1 MLLPY
6 DIDRAKLLAEAKHLV
21 RRAVQR
27 GWMSYPLSITLN
39 DEGTPINVVEEDY
52 EVTSTSHTP
61 ELCRKAYSLRERGL
75 TLEQVAMA
83 CGVARGS
90 VAYIISKGHEMFL
103 QHERNA
109 KHPNTIATATTHKE
123 SLRQ

>member
-21 RRAVQR
+21 RRAVER
-27 GWMSYPLSITLN
+27 GWMSYPHKVQLN
-39 DEGTPINVVEEDY
+39 DDGTPINVVEPDY

-90 VAYIISKGHEMFL
+90 VAYIISKGHEMYL
-103 QHERNA
+103 QQEREA
-109 KHPNTIATATTHKE
+109 MNTKTIILPKSHKE
-123 SLRQ
+123 SLGK